1 MLFAA
6 VMMVAMC
13 ALGRETWNFNQGWL
27 VGIRAPKAGQS
38 AVTVGDPIG
47 ASAVKFDD
55 SKWLRVTLP
64 HAWNED
70 DAFRVLIDSLP
81 TAVVW
86 YRKHF
91 TLPEQVKEQ
100 KVFLEVEGVR
110 QAGEFY
116 VNGIQVGLH
125 ENGIT
130 AFGLD
135 ITTHVHPGENVIAVR
150 TDNAWDYRERSTNSK
165 YQWNDHNFNA
175 NYGGM
180 PKNVWLHTTGKV
192 YQTLPLYTNLRT
204 TGTYIYAHD
213 FDIPGHAATIHAE
226 SEVKNESKS
235 RVQAI
240 YRVTLIDRDG
250 RTLKQWQSEPA
261 VIQAG
266 RTNVLS
272 AEARCTDLHFWSWG
286 YGYLYDV
293 RTELLI
299 NGEVAD
305 AVTTRTGFRKT
316 AFGEGKIWLND
327 RVIMMHGYAQ
337 RTSNEWPA
345 LGMSVPAWLSDYS
358 NALQVESGGNLV
370 RWMHTCPWKQDVE
383 SCDRVGLIQAMPAG
397 DAEKDREG
405 KQWVHRTEA
414 MRDAIIYNR
423 NNPSILF
430 YESGNRGVSEQ
441 HMRDMLAIR
450 DKYDPFGGR
459 AIGSREML
467 DIDIAEYGGEMLYI
481 NKSKKHPMWMME
493 YCRDEG
499 LRLYWDE
506 QSWPYHPEGAGPLHR
521 GKPAPEYNRNQDQF
535 AVELVRRWYD
545 YWLERPGRG
554 KRVNGGGAKIVFSD
568 TNTHCRGEENYRRS
582 GVTDAMRIPKDGFFA
597 HQVMWDGWVTPERE
611 RTYIIGHWNYADTV
625 VKDVYVVSSGD
636 SVALL
641 LNGKK
646 LNNECTNDYRFL
658 YTFKQVAYEAGTL
671 EAVSYK
677 AGVEVSRYAVVTAG
691 KPAQIRLTPI
701 TNPAGFKA
709 DGADVALIEVE
720 VVDKQ
725 GRRCPLD
732 HSLIHFTL
740 KGEGEWRGGIAKVLP
755 EHNRAEDN
763 FILSK
768 DLPVECGVNRVLI
781 RSTEQA
787 GTITLTAET
796 KGLKKQTI
804 TLHTQ
809 PTDAKGGLST
819 YIPSQLLSGDL
830 RRGETPA
837 TPSYQD
843 ELITVDITGA
853 TSPMGDTA
861 LVKTYDDNEYS
872 MWQNDGKLE
881 TAEITYTLAHPAAI
895 KEIAMKVS
903 GWKNRSYPLEVYAGE
918 QLVWKGWTVPSL
930 GYAHLVIDAP
940 QKADTYRIRMFA
952 QARKI
957 DDSNKIGELAGGK
970 ANKLENGKAGK
981 GTLGIIEIDFMED
994 AAAGGPTTYVQPAAK
1009 TVEQIRAAKA
1019 DAKKAQAKK
1028 GTGRWPN
1035 GADVALSLTFDD
1047 GLLEHYT
1054 VVFPLLKELGLRGTF
1069 WIIGSSIDR
1078 QKARREAAPM
1088 TWEQVREMAEDG
1100 QEIANHSYS
1109 HRNLAEM
1116 TLAEARADIL
1126 RGDSAVFAH
1135 TGKHTTALAFPSNHK
1150 SDSLIAMVN
1159 EMGIYPRVAQ
1169 QSFGG
1174 KSVSTEE
1181 AFTKWINKAV
1191 KRGGWTVGMT
1201 HAISIGYDAF
1211 PDPAVFEQHLRTLAQ
1226 MHQEGKIYIA
1236 PFSEIAA
1243 EMAK

>member
-1 MLFAA
+1 MYINMKRTLFFIAA
-6 VMMVAMC
+6 LMMTC
-13 ALGRETWNFNQGWL
+13 WSFSRETWNFNQGWL
-27 VGIRAPKAGQS
+27 VGIEAPQAGLS
-38 AVTVGDPIG
+38 AVSIGDPMA
-47 ASAVKFDD
+47 ASTVSYDD
-55 SKWLRVTLP
+55 SQWVHVALP

-91 TLPEQVKEQ
+91 SLPAGIKEH

-135 ITTHVHPGENVIAVR
+135 ISVYVQEGENVIAVR

-180 PKNVWLHTTGKV
+180 PKNVWLHVTGKV
-192 YQTLPLYTNLRT
+192 YQTLPLYSNLRT
-204 TGTYIYAHD
+204 TGTYIYARD

-226 SEVKNESKS
+226 SEVKNESKDAVS
-235 RVQAI
+235 AL

-250 RTLKQWQSEPA
+250 TELKQWQSQTVSLA
-261 VIQAG
+261 AG
-266 RTNVLS
+266 KTATVS
-272 AEARCTDLHFWSWG
+272 AEARCNGLHFWSWG

-293 RTELLI
+293 RTELVV
-299 NGEVAD
+299 NNEVID

-316 AFGEGKIWLND
+316 AFGKGKIWLND
-327 RVIMMHGYAQ
+327 RAIMMHGYAQ

-397 DAEKDREG
+397 DSEKDREG
-405 KQWVHRTEA
+405 KQWIQRTDA
-414 MRDAIIYNR
+414 MRDAVIYNR

-430 YESGNRGVSEQ
+430 YEAGNKGVSEQ
-441 HMRDMLAIR
+441 HMQDMIAIR
-450 DKYDPFGGR
+450 DQYDPFGGR
-459 AIGSREML
+459 AAGCREML

-506 QSWPYHPEGAGPLHR
+506 HSWPYHPEGEGPLHR
-521 GKPAPEYNRNQDQF
+521 DKPAPEYNRNQDQF
-535 AVELVRRWYD
+535 AIELVRRWYE

-568 TNTHCRGEENYRRS
+568 TNTHCRGAENYRRS
-582 GVTDAMRIPKDGFFA
+582 GVTDAMRIPKDGFYA

-625 VKDVYVVSSGD
+625 TKDVHVVSSGD

-641 LNGKK
+641 LNGAP
-646 LNNECTNDYRFL
+646 LNNTCVNEYRYL
-658 YTFKQVAYEAGTL
+658 YTFQQVPFAAGTL

-677 AGVEVSRYAVVTAG
+677 GGVEVSRYAIETAG
-691 KPAQIRLTPI
+691 APSQIRLTPM
-701 TNPAGFKA
+701 TNPAGFRA
-709 DGADVALIEVE
+709 DGADVALVEVE

-732 HSLIHFTL
+732 HSMIHFTL

-768 DLPVECGVNRVLI
+768 DLPVECGVNRVFI
-781 RSTEQA
+781 RSTETA
-787 GTITLTAET
+787 GTITLTAEAQ
-796 KGLKKQTI
+796 GLKKQTI
-804 TLHTQ
+804 TLQTQ
-809 PTDAKGGLST
+809 ATGANGGLSS
-819 YIPSQLLSGDL
+819 YIPARLLEGNLS
-830 RRGETPA
+830 RGETPA
-837 TPSYQD
+837 THSYVD
-843 ELITVDITGA
+843 ELCTIDIVGA
-853 TSPMGDTA
+853 SSPMGDSA
-861 LVKTYDDNEYS
+861 LVNTYDDNEYS
-872 MWQNDGKLE
+872 MWQNDGNLE
-881 TAEITYTLAHPAAI
+881 TAEITYQLERGAAI

-918 QLVWKGWTVPSL
+918 QLVWKGWTTPSL
-930 GYAHLVIDAP
+930 GYAHLVIDTP
-940 QKADTYRIRMFA
+940 QVAATYRIKMFGA
-952 QARKI
+952 AVKI

-970 ANKLENGKAGK
+970 ANKLESRKASK
-981 GTLGIIEIDFMED
+981 GTLGIIEIDFMETATAD
-994 AAAGGPTTYVQPAAK
+994 SPSTYVLPDEESTPSSEEITSILSGTHDNK
-1009 TVEQIRAAKA
+1009 GKFIR
-1019 DAKKAQAKK
+1019 
-1028 GTGRWPN
+1028 
-1035 GADVALSLTFDD
+1035 D
-1047 GLLEHYT
+1047 GLFYIEYNGIT
-1054 VVFPLLKELGLRGTF
+1054 
-1069 WIIGSSIDR
+1069 
-1078 QKARREAAPM
+1078 
-1088 TWEQVREMAEDG
+1088 
-1100 QEIANHSYS
+1100 Y
-1109 HRNLAEM
+1109 
-1116 TLAEARADIL
+1116 
-1126 RGDSAVFAH
+1126 
-1135 TGKHTTALAFPSNHK
+1135 TALGAR
-1150 SDSLIAMVN
+1150 L
-1159 EMGIYPRVAQ
+1159 
-1169 QSFGG
+1169 
-1174 KSVSTEE
+1174 
-1181 AFTKWINKAV
+1181 
-1191 KRGGWTVGMT
+1191 
-1201 HAISIGYDAF
+1201 
-1211 PDPAVFEQHLRTLAQ
+1211 
-1226 MHQEGKIYIA
+1226 
-1236 PFSEIAA
+1236 
-1243 EMAK
+1243 